1 MIPNHAVWQ
10 RFQVVV
16 LVVTGVVVALVSA
29 TAGGLSVMAISPGH
43 LGVLVPFIPARGA
56 THLGES
62 VQRVAVRVLPSV
74 VRLEMTLGPQ
84 FSEGSGIVLSP
95 DGIILTNDH
104 VVTNPFPVRA
114 GSGEMTKVITFA
126 DGRTAPFTVVAGDP
140 ISDIAVIQA
149 QGVSNLTPIE
159 LGSSANLVV
168 GQDVVAVGA
177 PLGLAGTVTT
187 GIISALH
194 RPVSTAGNTA
204 DDRSVLDA
212 IQTDAAI
219 NPGNSGGALVDS
231 TGALIGVNAASAT
244 TGGDYVNGPGGSIG
258 LGFAIPVEHALRIA
272 NELLAT
278 GRASHA
284 TLGIRVTSDS
294 PARGARIVELDPTGP
309 AAAAGVSVGGLII
322 KVDDRTIAT
331 ANDLLAALQSQV
343 PGDTLHLTY
352 ADPAGRVET
361 AKVTLGTA

>member
-1 MIPNHAVWQ
+1 MTTNHVVWQ
-10 RFQVVV
+10 RLQVVW
-16 LVVTGVVVALVSA
+16 LIVTGIAVALVCA
-29 TAGGLSVMAISPGH
+29 TVGGLSVLAVAPGH
-43 LGVLVPFIPARGA
+43 LGVLVPFVQARGA

-74 VRLEMTLGPQ
+74 VKLETTLGPL
-84 FSEGSGIVLSP
+84 FSEGSGIVLNS

-114 GSGEMTKVITFA
+114 GSGEMTNVVTFA

-149 QGVSNLTPIE
+149 HGVSGLTPIE
-159 LGSSANLVV
+159 LGSSADLVV

-194 RPVSTAGNTA
+194 RPVSSASTTA
-204 DDRSVLDA
+204 DVRTVLDA

-231 TGALIGVNAASAT
+231 SGALIGVNAASAT

-278 GRASHA
+278 GSATHA
-284 TLGIRVTSDS
+284 TLGIQVTTDS
-294 PARGARIVELDPTGP
+294 PARGARIAELDPTGP
-309 AAAAGVSVGGLII
+309 AAAAGLPVGGLIT
-322 KVDDRTIAT
+322 KVDDRIIAT

-343 PGDTLHLTY
+343 PGDTLDLTY
-352 ADPAGRVET
+352 ADPAGRVDT
-361 AKVTLGTA
+361 AKITLGTA